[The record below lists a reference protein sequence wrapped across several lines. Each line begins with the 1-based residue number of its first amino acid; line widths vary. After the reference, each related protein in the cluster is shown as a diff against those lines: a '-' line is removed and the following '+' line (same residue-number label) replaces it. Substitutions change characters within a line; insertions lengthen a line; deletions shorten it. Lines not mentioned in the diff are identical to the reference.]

1 MEITRAGGQCMSTHE
16 KSYLPSLLAGN
27 NDKTRQKGSREQ
39 NQHTEL
45 VTFPHASDKRA
56 EREIEK

>member
-1 MEITRAGGQCMSTHE
+1 MSTQE

-39 NQHTEL
+39 NPHTEL
-45 VTFPHASDKRA
+45 VTFPHASGKHA